1 MKKEIVNSGFRKI
14 LLIENAYRYFVEDFI
29 FQIEIRKI
37 LANVF
42 NSAALE
48 EEEEASDSQRN
59 IFGNVTSEDAKKS
72 KTISG

>member
-1 MKKEIVNSGFRKI
+1 MHTDILWKI
-14 LLIENAYRYFVEDFI
+14 SF

-48 EEEEASDSQRN
+48 EEEEASESQRN
-59 IFGNVTSEDAKKS
+59 IFENVTSEDDKKGLLVS
-72 KTISG
+72 IDFA

>member
-1 MKKEIVNSGFRKI
+1 MHTDILWKI
-14 LLIENAYRYFVEDFI
+14 SF

-59 IFGNVTSEDAKKS
+59 IFGNVTSEDDKKGLLVS
-72 KTISG
+72 IDFAWS